1 MINTKK
7 ILGIALLASA
17 MIFTSC
23 EKEFDSPPIK
33 EIPVG
38 SVLTVADV
46 KAMLVPGQET
56 YFTTDLSVYGVVTI
70 DESTGNLYKE
80 TYIQDATGG
89 LYLRFTATSGV
100 NIGDSVRINLN
111 GGSILEY
118 TGMLQI
124 NNLDPDNNV
133 VKIATEVFKQPEV
146 TLITDLL
153 IAGNN
158 AYYQGR
164 LIQINDA
171 EFTCDEM
178 GNTFADA
185 LTQSSEDRNLSDT
198 IGNTVIVRSSGFSNF
213 ANSTLPSGRGS
224 LIAVVSEYNGLMQLI
239 IRDPNELTL
248 SGPRFQQCAD
258 VSKNFSDQSI
268 TSGGWTTQL
277 LTGSIDWTTS
287 DQGSSGNFYGVMS
300 NYISPNNFASET
312 WLISPSLDFSS
323 STAPVFDFKN
333 AYSYNGAALEVLV
346 STDYDGV
353 SVPSSATWN
362 PLSVQLSS
370 GFFAWVNAS
379 DLPNG
384 PIDLT
389 PYLVNNVYIAFKYT
403 GSNSDGSTW
412 EIDDIEITY

>member
-1 MINTKK
+1 MIHSRK
-7 ILGIALLASA
+7 IVGIALIATA
-17 MIFTSC
+17 IIFTSC
-23 EKEFDSPPIK
+23 EKEFDSPPVK

-38 SVLTVADV
+38 SVLSIADV
-46 KAMLVPGQET
+46 KAMLVAGQET

-89 LYLRFTATSGV
+89 LYLRFTSSSGV

-133 VKIATEVFKQPEV
+133 IKIATQVFIQPEITQV
-146 TLITDLL
+146 TDLL

-158 AYYQGR
+158 PYYQGR
-164 LIQINDA
+164 LIQLNDV

-178 GNTFADA
+178 GNPFADA
-185 LTQSSEDRNLSDT
+185 ITQSSEDRNLSDT

-213 ANSTLPSGRGS
+213 ASTTLPTGRGS

-248 SGPRFQQCAD
+248 SGTRFQQCAD
-258 VSKNFSDQSI
+258 VSKNFNDASI

-277 LTGSIDWTTS
+277 VTGTINWSTS
-287 DQGSSGNFYGVMS
+287 NQSNPTYYGVMS
-300 NYISPNNFASET
+300 NYVSPTNFAAET
-312 WLISPSLDFSS
+312 WLISPTLDFST
-323 STAPVFDFKN
+323 STAPIFDFKN
-333 AYSYNGAALEVLV
+333 AYNYSGAPLEVLI
-346 STDYDGV
+346 STNYDGV
-353 SVPSSATWN
+353 SAPATATWTN
-362 PLSVQLSS
+362 LSVQLSS
-370 GFFAWVNAS
+370 GGWSWVNAS
-379 DLPNG
+379 DAPNG
-384 PIDLT
+384 PVDLT
-389 PYLVNNVYIAFKYT
+389 PYLVSNVYIAFKYT
-403 GSNSDGSTW
+403 GGTTNGSTW

>member
-1 MINTKK
+1 M
-7 ILGIALLASA
+7 LAT
-17 MIFTSC
+17 IVLITGC
-23 EKEFDSPPIK
+23 EKDFDSPPIK
-33 EIPVG
+33 EVPIG
-38 SVLTVADV
+38 SVLTIADV

-56 YFTTDLSVYGVVTI
+56 YFTSDLSVYGVVTI

-89 LYLRFTATSGV
+89 LYLRFTASSGV

-133 VKIATEVFKQPEV
+133 IKIATQVFKQPEI
-146 TLITDLL
+146 TQITDLL

-158 AYYQGR
+158 PYYQGR
-164 LIQINDA
+164 LIQLNDV
-171 EFTCDEM
+171 EFTCDEI

-185 LTQSSEDRNLSDT
+185 ITQSSEDRNLSDT
-198 IGNTVIVRSSGFSNF
+198 LGNLVIVRSSGFANF
-213 ANSTLPSGRGS
+213 ANTTLPSGNGS

-239 IRDPNELTL
+239 IRNPDELTL
-248 SGPRFQQCAD
+248 SGARFKKCAD
-258 VSKNFSDQSI
+258 VSKNFNDQSI

-277 LTGSIDWTTS
+277 VTGTINWTTS
-287 DQGSSGNFYGVMS
+287 NQSNPTYYGVIS
-300 NYISPNNFASET
+300 NYISPTNYAAEA

-323 STAPVFDFKN
+323 STAPIFDFKN
-333 AYSYNGAALEVLV
+333 AYNYSGAPLEVLI
-346 STDYDGV
+346 STNYDGV
-353 SVPSSATWN
+353 SAPATATWTN
-362 PLSVQLSS
+362 LSVQLSS
-370 GFFAWVNAS
+370 GGWSWVNAS
-379 DLPNG
+379 DAPNG
-384 PIDLT
+384 PVDLT

-403 GSNSDGSTW
+403 GGTTNGSTW

>member
-1 MINTKK
+1 MINSKK
-7 ILGIALLASA
+7 ILGIALLATT
-17 MIFTSC
+17 ILFTSC
-23 EKEFDSPPIK
+23 EKEFDSPPIN
-33 EIPVG
+33 EIPIG

-46 KAMLVPGQET
+46 KALLVPGQET
-56 YFTTDLSVYGVVTI
+56 YFTTDISVYGVVTI

-89 LYLRFTATSGV
+89 LYLRFTSTSGV

-133 VKIATEVFKQPEV
+133 IKIETQVFKQPEI
-146 TLITDLL
+146 TQITDLL

-164 LIQINDA
+164 LIQLNDV
-171 EFTCDEM
+171 EFTCDEV

-185 LTQSSEDRNLSDT
+185 ITQSSEDRNLSDT
-198 IGNTVIVRSSGFSNF
+198 LGNLVIVRSSGFSNF
-213 ANSTLPSGRGS
+213 ANTTLPSGRGN

-248 SGPRFQQCAD
+248 SGTRFKKCAD
-258 VSKNFSDQSI
+258 FSKNFSDQSI
-268 TSGGWTTQL
+268 TSGGWSTQL
-277 LTGSIDWTTS
+277 ITGTINWATS

-300 NYISPNNFASET
+300 NYISPNNFAAET

-323 STAPVFDFKN
+323 STAPLFDFKN
-333 AYSYNGAALEVLV
+333 AYNFSGTALEVLV
-346 STDYDGV
+346 STNYDGL
-353 SVPSSATWN
+353 SIPATATWT

-370 GFFAWVNAS
+370 GGFSWVNAS
-379 DLPNG
+379 DAPNG
-384 PIDLT
+384 PVDLT

-403 GSNSDGSTW
+403 GSASNGSTW